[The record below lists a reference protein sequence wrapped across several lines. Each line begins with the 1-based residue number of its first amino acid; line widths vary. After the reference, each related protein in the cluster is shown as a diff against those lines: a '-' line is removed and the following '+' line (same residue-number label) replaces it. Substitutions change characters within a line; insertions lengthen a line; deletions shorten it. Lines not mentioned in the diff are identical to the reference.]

1 MQLSLLLQGHMM
13 VFSNC
18 IVFKSNV
25 FGHYQR
31 ITIGFKV

>member
-1 MQLSLLLQGHMM
+1 ML

-31 ITIGFKV
+31 ITIGFKVWQAVGSWRKA